1 MASDAWKFLLGKR
14 WRKVIA
20 AKASAKTGLKNHQT
34 GNRALRVGQMG
45 RDFLLLDTSIDR
57 PPAEAV
63 IVLRVDESERRWS
76 VRLPEGI
83 SAGRE
88 RVRIELPACGL

>member
-1 MASDAWKFLLGKR
+1 MAKSTHSSDVTIDLLVDG
-14 WRKVIA
+14 
-20 AKASAKTGLKNHQT
+20 AS
-34 GNRALRVGQMG
+34 LRVGQMG
-45 RDFLLLDTSIDR
+45 RDFLLLDTSIDH
-57 PPAEAV
+57 PAAEAV

-88 RVRIELPACGL
+88 RVRIALPACGL